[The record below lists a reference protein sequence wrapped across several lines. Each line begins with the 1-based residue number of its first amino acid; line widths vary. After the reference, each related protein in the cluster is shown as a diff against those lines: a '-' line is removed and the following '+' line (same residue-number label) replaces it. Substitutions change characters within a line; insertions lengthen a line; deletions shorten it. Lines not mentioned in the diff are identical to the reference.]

1 MPECA
6 YGKAGA
12 AREGAA
18 LFVWRSGGC
27 GAFGRGVNGRAVFA
41 AARRK
46 GKTEVRRITARLS
59 SPGVVGGRWRCPGAG
74 GAFCVEKTGLVRSAE
89 WMTLI
94 ESIASTPDVA
104 LDAGYLPDFRDAPG
118 ARRKPVLRRASAMPV
133 PPSGAA
139 LILTGTRSAGHGEPS
154 RQRAREQGVRVAE
167 ALPEM
172 RNLSAG
178 QTAGRVE
185 GRGRGIWRATCIAE

>member
-1 MPECA
+1 MCIWQI
-6 YGKAGA
+6 
-12 AREGAA
+12 R
-18 LFVWRSGGC
+18 
-27 GAFGRGVNGRAVFA
+27 
-41 AARRK
+41 
-46 GKTEVRRITARLS
+46 
-59 SPGVVGGRWRCPGAG
+59 RCPGAG
-74 GAFCVEKTGLVRSAE
+74 GAFCVEKRRLRSLREGRQWTCCVCGGAPKGEDGGSEDYGPLELSRGCWRSVALPGSGRRFLRGENRPCAE
-89 WMTLI
+89 RGVDDAYRI
-94 ESIASTPDVA
+94 HC
-104 LDAGYLPDFRDAPG
+104 LDAGCGPRCWIPPGLPRCAW
-118 ARRKPVLRRASAMPV
+118 RAMPV